1 MKKIFSIVLSGICIF
16 SATSCKKYLDIN
28 TNPNQP
34 TTATPA
40 LVFPQALTA
49 TASLVSNSG
58 DYNDY
63 GSRLNGYYGN
73 AGGFGSLGNLIS
85 YNFTTGDFNGL
96 FQNTYDNLEDYQYI
110 INNTEPTSI
119 ENATAQIMKAYD
131 FQMLVD
137 TYNKVPYFEAL
148 KGADNLQ
155 PKYDDGEA
163 IYKDLADKLDAAI
176 ATLKTGTT
184 TGIFT
189 TSDVLFKGHLDL
201 WQQFANTIKLRL
213 IIRAGSKV
221 TFTNPTL
228 DATVGFLTT
237 DALVNPGYTKT
248 IGKQNPYWDR
258 WAFSETGA
266 VRGAANVYVAS
277 PWILTFFNGTKIS
290 DPARGK
296 AIFFGWDGTNAP
308 SNQLGN
314 TSASAVKAPTPAFFY
329 TFQDVGTSV
338 QGSGNTGHGVFK
350 GETAG
355 QPLMLA
361 AESYFL
367 QAEGAV
373 KGIIPGGDAKTL
385 FNDGIN
391 ASFTYLYKNATGA
404 IVGDADGDY
413 AAYKTNNANNYL
425 VAFDTYT
432 ISTTPTTVTRA
443 TTTDEKIEAII
454 DQKYI
459 ALAYLFGGE
468 AWNEFRRTGYPAI
481 TGNTPTTTFASTVSV
496 STAPNRLPTR
506 ILYPVSEYSF
516 NSSNVPS
523 NVNPFS
529 DKIFWAK

>member
-1 MKKIFSIVLSGICIF
+1 MKKIFSIVLTGICIV

-49 TASLVSNSG
+49 TASLISNSG
-58 DYNDY
+58 DYNEY
-63 GSRLNGYYGN
+63 GSRLNGYFGN

-110 INNTEPTSI
+110 IDNTDPSSI
-119 ENATAQIMKAYD
+119 ENATANIMRAYD

-137 TYNKVPYFEAL
+137 TYNKVPYLDAL
-148 KGADNLQ
+148 KGSSVLQ
-155 PKYDDGEA
+155 PTYTDGEV
-163 IYKDLADKLDAAI
+163 IYKDLGDKLDAAI
-176 ATLKTGTT
+176 ATLNAGTT
-184 TGIFT
+184 SGVFG
-189 TSDVLFKGHLDL
+189 TSDVLFKGDL
-201 WQQFANTIKLRL
+201 SLWKKFANTLKLRL

-221 TFTNPTL
+221 AFTKPTP

-248 IGKQNPYWDR
+248 VGKQNPMWDK

-266 VRGAANVYVAS
+266 VRGAANVYLAS
-277 PWILTFFNGTKIS
+277 PWILSFFNGTKID

-296 AIFFGWDGTNAP
+296 VIFFGYNGASTL

-314 TSASAVKAPTPAFFY
+314 TSASASKAPTPAFFY
-329 TFQDVGTSV
+329 TLRDVGTTV
-338 QGSGNTGHGVFK
+338 QGSGSTGKGILK

-361 AESYFL
+361 AESYLL
-367 QAEGAV
+367 QSEAAV
-373 KGIIPGGDAKTL
+373 RGIISGADAKAL
-385 FNDGIN
+385 FNNGIK
-391 ASFTYLYKNATGA
+391 ASFNYLYKDASGTV
-404 IVGDADGDY
+404 VGDANGDY
-413 AAYKTNNANNYL
+413 ATYLSNNSTNRL
-425 VAFDTYT
+425 VNFDLAGTNEQK
-432 ISTTPTTVTRA
+432 V
-443 TTTDEKIEAII
+443 EAII
-454 DQKYI
+454 NQKYI
-459 ALAYLFGGE
+459 ALAYLFGAE

-496 STAPNRLPTR
+496 STAPNKLPTR
-506 ILYPVSEYSF
+506 ILYPVSEYSY
-516 NSSNVPS
+516 NSANTPS
-523 NVNPFS
+523 GINPFS